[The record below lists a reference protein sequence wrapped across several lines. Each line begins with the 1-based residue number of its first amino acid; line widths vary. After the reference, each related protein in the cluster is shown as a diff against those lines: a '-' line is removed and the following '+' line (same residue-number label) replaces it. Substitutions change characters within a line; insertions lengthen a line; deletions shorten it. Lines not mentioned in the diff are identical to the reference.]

1 MLTVKKKI
9 RLFAVFCIL
18 ALFPFL
24 QGLLIRS
31 SRRFG
36 FATLFS
42 FYFHDRVFIPLKN
55 RLYNMNWKND
65 KQTDWELEHFG
76 DSQIYKCQSQ
86 AEKYGLEDFCRM
98 RVFSFSKNDM
108 NSLFIR
114 KKSSWKA
121 KLAETRTYGVKVAA
135 K

>member
-36 FATLFS
+36 FSTLFS

-55 RLYNMNWKND
+55 RLYNMN
-65 KQTDWELEHFG
+65 
-76 DSQIYKCQSQ
+76 
-86 AEKYGLEDFCRM
+86 
-98 RVFSFSKNDM
+98 
-108 NSLFIR
+108 
-114 KKSSWKA
+114 
-121 KLAETRTYGVKVAA
+121 
-135 K
+135 